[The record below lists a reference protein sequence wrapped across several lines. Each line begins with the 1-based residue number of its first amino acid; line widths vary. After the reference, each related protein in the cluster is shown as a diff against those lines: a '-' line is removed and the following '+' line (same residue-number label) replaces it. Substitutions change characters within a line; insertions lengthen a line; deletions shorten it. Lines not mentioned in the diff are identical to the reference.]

1 MDWFIT
7 NRIEW
12 TDILALNWKID
23 ILEYI
28 SEQGDITSIQAS
40 GEPLI
45 IENLSS
51 SDHII
56 KEPIKGSIASFT
68 IYSDSNFQ
76 WLKFADN
83 KSMKYKVHIYY
94 DSDIYWKGFISSSGH
109 KEPYDG
115 ISYPVT
121 ITASDCLGLLKTIKY
136 DNLGI
141 PYNGRYEQSKIIFDI
156 LGRIWILDF
165 NEFINIY
172 DVGMDS
178 DIDDSPLDQAYLDRD
193 LFNGMN
199 CYEVL
204 EIILKSYNAIIK
216 QKDGILDIYRPFDLI
231 NDEIDGRYFSG
242 YVYKDHITKTPDQ
255 LLSRTG
261 AITNIS
267 DVEGGGLFFQDPAKK
282 ITMHQD
288 FGNKESWIDN
298 WKFSVEDYNSN
309 IAKFKNWINIEV
321 EVQHISTYLAK
332 EENGCALVW
341 SGSGTPSFIQT
352 FGVNSKQSINDK
364 FIIELSTNWF
374 NNTGAAD
381 AATNLTVF
389 ISQNGNWLTIINET
403 TAVWTTTPTALFS
416 YLPIDIYGGT
426 DIPEGFG
433 DGWINIK
440 REFEG
445 LDDDSDIVI
454 DLGAQA
460 YADIYNCYKD
470 IKFYASNYQIL
481 EKKLT
486 RSLKQRIIWN
496 SGVDGSFISLRN
508 KYYSIKYKEAIE
520 NIVEDTIIR
529 EIANDGLDLDFDYV
543 IGDIIKSSSPAKS
556 GDVGI
561 DNILEQFAGAIT
573 IDSGGDMVETK
584 SWQYRIATCESKRL
598 LDLIADEL
606 SLQYSKPKQLLQ
618 LPIME
623 SGLIDKY
630 PSLDITGNIQDS
642 LNKLLGSN
650 LKFAL
655 NKSTFDVRN
664 RTWNCDLLELIEKPK
679 DLQMCFI
686 RNKQMD
692 NLLSLSDSLKLA
704 ISDKTGLVL
713 TIPNLPNYIH
723 FDEDGWVAMLCDAD
737 KTSTSDPN
745 STGDY
750 NYKEF
755 CTIDREA
762 KTLTFETGTVLTAW
776 EVNDNLLLYNPFLN
790 YEFVGDQ
797 SADALIPTSG
807 APTWRQTYSL
817 GGGIFKDSSGV
828 YKWFIMGY
836 NSGGSPAQT
845 IGYAYSSDMI
855 NWTMGNSDLPIIVPA
870 DIDDCNGVVISG
882 NINQLADG
890 SYYSMLGCGNPDG
903 RILLRVVYF
912 NEDFTSITFGDVIFD
927 IAATLD
933 NIHPSICKIGS
944 EYHIS
949 FYTRVGT
956 DLTTSELTFAK
967 SSALDGEYVP
977 YQFLLKGEDA
987 NDGMPYS
994 NNADTSCIFE
1004 MNGSYYCWFGATG
1017 KWSPGGLKGNREFCL
1032 AKYNQTSGIWTI
1044 DRRSPIIINPLYWYN
1059 LTSSYQWCSDH
1070 IGSSPSIFI
1079 NGSDI
1084 YFTCSMTY
1092 GSNAYKATILK
1103 LNRF

>member
-1 MDWFIT
+1 
-7 NRIEW
+7 
-12 TDILALNWKID
+12 
-23 ILEYI
+23 
-28 SEQGDITSIQAS
+28 
-40 GEPLI
+40 
-45 IENLSS
+45 
-51 SDHII
+51 
-56 KEPIKGSIASFT
+56 
-68 IYSDSNFQ
+68 
-76 WLKFADN
+76 
-83 KSMKYKVHIYY
+83 
-94 DSDIYWKGFISSSGH
+94 
-109 KEPYDG
+109 
-115 ISYPVT
+115 
-121 ITASDCLGLLKTIKY
+121 LL
-136 DNLGI
+136 
-141 PYNGRYEQSKIIFDI
+141 
-156 LGRIWILDF
+156 
-165 NEFINIY
+165 
-172 DVGMDS
+172 
-178 DIDDSPLDQAYLDRD
+178 
-193 LFNGMN
+193 
-199 CYEVL
+199 
-204 EIILKSYNAIIK
+204 IILKSYNAIIK

-231 NDEIDGRYFSG
+231 NNEIDGRYFSG
-242 YVYKDHITKTPDQ
+242 YVDKDHITKTPDQ

-261 AITNIS
+261 ALTNIS

-309 IAKFKNWINIEV
+309 IAKFKNWIDIDTD
-321 EVQHISTYLAK
+321 VQHISK
-332 EENGCALVW
+332 FSIKDENGCALGRFLTL
-341 SGSGTPSFIQT
+341 GSPSVEQT
-352 FGVNSKQSINDK
+352 FGINSFQSFEDKYIIDLSINWYNDTGSSTSASD
-364 FIIELSTNWF
+364 LSITIQQ
-374 NNTGAAD
+374 G
-381 AATNLTVF
+381 
-389 ISQNGNWLTIINET
+389 IYYLTIISDEE
-403 TAVWTTTPTALFS
+403 AEWTVTPSTLFS
-416 YLPIDIYGGT
+416 YFPSTFYGAGNE
-426 DIPEGFG
+426 IPEGFG
-433 DGWINIK
+433 NGWINIK
-440 REFEG
+440 REFSFL
-445 LDDDSDIVI
+445 LDDGDILITLKPQV
-454 DLGAQA
+454 A
-460 YADIYNCYKD
+460 YLDIYNCYKE

-529 EIANDGLDLDFDYV
+529 EIANNGLDLDFDYV

-598 LDLIADEL
+598 LDLLADEL

-642 LNKLLGSN
+642 LNQLLGSN
-650 LKFAL
+650 IKFAL

-664 RTWNCDLLELIEKPK
+664 RIWNCDLLELIEKPK

-692 NLLSLSDSLKLA
+692 NMLSLDDSIKLA

-723 FDEDGWVAMLCDAD
+723 FDQDGWVAMLCDAD
-737 KTSTSDPN
+737 KTSTADPN

-817 GGGIFKDSSGV
+817 GGGIFKDSTGL

-845 IGYAYSSDMI
+845 IGYASSLDMESWI
-855 NWTMGNSDLPIIVPA
+855 IGNLDSPIIVPA
-870 DIDDCNGVVISG
+870 DIPDCNGVVISG
-882 NINQLADG
+882 NVNKLPDG
-890 SYYSMLGCGNPDG
+890 TFYSMLGCGNPDG
-903 RILLRVVYF
+903 RILLRIVYF
-912 NEDFTSITFGDVIFD
+912 DEDFTSITFGDVIFD

-944 EYHIS
+944 EYHLS
-949 FYTRVGT
+949 FYTRDGV

-967 SSALDGEYVP
+967 ASALDGEFIP

-1004 MNGSYYCWFGATG
+1004 LDGSYYCWFGATG
-1017 KWSPGGLKGNREFCL
+1017 RWSPGGLKGNREFCL

-1044 DRRSPIIINPLYWYN
+1044 DKRSPIIINPLYWYD

-1070 IGSSPSIFI
+1070 VGSTPSIFI
-1079 NGSDI
+1079 DGNDI

-1092 GSNAYKATILK
+1092 GTNAYKATILK
-1103 LNRF
+1103 LLRS